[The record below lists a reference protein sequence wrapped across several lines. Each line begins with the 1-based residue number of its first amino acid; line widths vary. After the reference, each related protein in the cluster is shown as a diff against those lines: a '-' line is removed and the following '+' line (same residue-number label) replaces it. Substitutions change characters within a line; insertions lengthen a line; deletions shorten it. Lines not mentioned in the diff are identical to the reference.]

1 MNTMDVLCF
10 LNDPW
15 VYLTL
20 SADFAVNVLNS
31 SPGHLTPS
39 YLIQMSDIYIEGLH
53 GKGSSVNYMEA
64 AR

>member
-31 SPGHLTPS
+31 SPGHLTPPS
-39 YLIQMSDIYIEGLH
+39 MSDIYIEGLH
-53 GKGSSVNYMEA
+53 GKGSSVNYTEGA
-64 AR
+64 G